1 MKDISLSDFLVMS
14 QVKRD
19 EKDER
24 SDIMFGYLNTLLGRL
39 HTYRAIH
46 EGRMEQ
52 HLIDV
57 EYQGA

>member
-1 MKDISLSDFLVMS
+1 MS